1 MLRHDRQIRGRCV
14 RKFSAGCKREDPS
27 NSESLT
33 TLISILSDNFPI
45 LHSGIATCDR
55 AFAEISVAR
64 PAVTGIRYT
73 RCLHL
78 QYIPPHFPLPGNSW
92 FQIPD
97 LTVTT
102 WLRFLITLDCAPPTP
117 SCPRGKR
124 FMKFDGIQQGR
135 LSSRHTTRN
144 YKKRLFE
151 HRLVCFNR
159 VGLSALVLLANIIRI
174 GRYLS
179 VCHHIGC
186 CLA

>member
-55 AFAEISVAR
+55 AFAGISVAR

-78 QYIPPHFPLPGNSW
+78 RYIPPHFPLPGNRTR
-92 FQIPD
+92 D
-97 LTVTT
+97 LRSHRSHH
-102 WLRFLITLDCAPPTP
+102 LAPFPNHPRLCAPHALMSPWE
-117 SCPRGKR
+117 PRTSFSIPRVVYAGYKR
-124 FMKFDGIQQGR
+124 
-135 LSSRHTTRN
+135 
-144 YKKRLFE
+144 E
-151 HRLVCFNR
+151 
-159 VGLSALVLLANIIRI
+159 
-174 GRYLS
+174 
-179 VCHHIGC
+179 
-186 CLA
+186 